1 MSQQTLGYEYTS
13 LAGHEIIRVLVLHP
27 AATDKEVIQ
36 CSFRETPLW
45 RGCSDSPQ
53 AYEAL
58 SYTWGEPRG
67 TRPILCHGKTLL
79 ITPNCEQ
86 ALLHLR
92 GKKEP
97 RQLWVDAICINQN
110 STEEKNEQVSL
121 MTLIYQCAVRTII
134 WLGQDTSKEISS
146 LLREACPLQGRP
158 SRRAKASKK
167 LRKLSRI
174 IRRDPPNPLL
184 GEPGEEYY
192 SEGDQEAYDFFEADT
207 ARTEKAK
214 ELCSNQW
221 FRRVWTIQEFLLSES
236 SIFLMGN
243 VQCPPRD
250 LYIYLKDIVPL
261 RHADFDHYRLRH
273 KFFDFGPKQG
283 ETAFQSFM
291 NHTIRLIEQ
300 NNATD
305 PRDKVYGMSAFIE
318 SKWPEIQFPAVD
330 YSLSAMEIYENFTRA
345 IIVASGSLWPL
356 ELVVG
361 APEFGTGPATS
372 WILDLRGA
380 GHLAPAQGPDYL
392 RFDWNCYDGWKPG
405 PGKLAT
411 EILREE
417 KKLKIRARRV
427 SEAVRVVKTRE
438 GLGSM
443 CSFESRF
450 LSATM
455 DELCPVQS
463 PGDVQ
468 VGDIVC
474 TVEGSRVPLVLRIRE
489 GSNAIYIGRADIS
502 TYSFRFMYEPFDP
515 AAWTDETQT
524 DFLVL
529 A

>member
-1 MSQQTLGYEYTS
+1 MPQQTPQYEYTP
-13 LAGHEIIRVLVLHP
+13 LAGHEIIRVLLLYP
-27 AATDKEVIQ
+27 AATDKEVIE

-58 SYTWGEPRG
+58 SYTWGEPQG
-67 TRPILCHGKTLL
+67 TRPVLCHGKTLL

-86 ALLHLR
+86 ALIQLR
-92 GKKEP
+92 GKKAP
-97 RQLWVDAICINQN
+97 RKLWVDAICINQN

-121 MTLIYQCAVRTII
+121 MTLIYQCAIRTII
-134 WLGQDTSKEISS
+134 WLGQDTGKEISS
-146 LLREACPLQGRP
+146 LLREACPLQGRQ

-174 IRRDPPNPLL
+174 INREPLNPL
-184 GEPGEEYY
+184 
-192 SEGDQEAYDFFEADT
+192 
-207 ARTEKAK
+207 
-214 ELCSNQW
+214 W
-221 FRRVWTIQEFLLSES
+221 VWTIQEFLLSKS

-243 VQCPPRD
+243 AQCPPRD
-250 LYIYLKDIVPL
+250 LYIYLKYLVPL
-261 RHADFDHYRLRH
+261 RHADFEHYRLRH

-291 NHTIRLIEQ
+291 NHIIRLIEQ

-305 PRDKVYGMSAFIE
+305 PRDKVYGISAFVE
-318 SKWPEIQFPAVD
+318 SKWPDIQFPAID
-330 YSLSAMEIYENFTRA
+330 YSLSAMQIYENFTRA
-345 IIVASGSLWPL
+345 IIVASSSLWPL

-361 APEFGTGPATS
+361 APEFGIGTATS
-372 WILDLRGA
+372 WILDLRGS
-380 GHLAPAQGPDYL
+380 GHLATAQNPDYL
-392 RFDWNCYDGWKPG
+392 RFDWNRYDGWKPG

-427 SEAVRVVKTRE
+427 SEAVRVLKARG

-450 LSATM
+450 LLGTM

-468 VGDIVC
+468 TGDIVC

-489 GSNAIYIGRADIS
+489 GSNAIFIGRADMS

-515 AAWTDETQT
+515 AAWTDETQAEC
-524 DFLVL
+524 LVL
-529 A
+529 V